1 MEEETQKPDGLGPR
15 EMLAEIDSAST
26 AMVGSTEAPRSL
38 MFTLLALL
46 TTVITLLDV
55 VSWPMILGLFTLFIP
70 LGLWYHLLMRN
81 RPKARTVL
89 NHSGPYIGYGLL
101 FGLVMQCSR
110 FWEVESWA
118 EGGAKW
124 LVVFGIL
131 GFCMSGMRTAT
142 IKNRLKDAN
151 ERPL

>member
-1 MEEETQKPDGLGPR
+1 MTENKPRAEDYDPG
-15 EMLAEIDSAST
+15 EILAEIDGTST
-26 AMVGSTEAPRSL
+26 AMVDATEAPRSF
-38 MFTLLALL
+38 MFTLLALS

-55 VSWPMILGLFTLFIP
+55 VSWPMILGLFALFIP

-81 RPKARTVL
+81 RPKARPVL
-89 NHSGPYIGYGLL
+89 KHSGPYIGYGLL
-101 FGLVMQCSR
+101 LGLVMQSSR
-110 FWEVESWA
+110 FWEVESWG

-131 GFCMSGMRTAT
+131 GFCMSRMRTAT